1 MANRALLTHRHD
13 VQGISIYS
21 DNSSIQHSMGLEK
34 CQSRRLSD
42 YGGTLSITSYMV
54 IAPHK
59 MVELERMSDYRGVR
73 LQRFHVR
80 T

>member
-1 MANRALLTHRHD
+1 ME
-13 VQGISIYS
+13 
-21 DNSSIQHSMGLEK
+21 LEK

-59 MVELERMSDYRGVR
+59 MVELGRMSDYRGSMYAHNIEFKPF
-73 LQRFHVR
+73 LHY
-80 T
+80 